1 MPPHDSWMPSPT
13 LHVDQRFE
21 IMRHSKHTEHTEHM
35 ASDKD
40 AEGMGRQLDDSSEA
54 MKPFV
59 VGMVLFDGVTQL
71 DLTGPYEVLAR
82 MPNTRVLLVAASLAP
97 VRTEWGLT
105 IAPDVSFDD
114 APPLDLLCVPGGW
127 GVTARLED
135 ERLLE
140 FLRVQGAS
148 ARYVTSVC
156 SGALLLGA
164 AGLLRGY
171 RATTH
176 WLSLDLLRFFGAE
189 PLDER
194 VVRDRNRITG
204 AGVTAGIDFALVVA
218 AELFGTS
225 VAQRIQLAIEYRPAP
240 PFESGAPHTAPDD
253 VRLAVER
260 GSAEVLARRRAVV
273 ERVAHMG
280 RTPGSSA

>member
-1 MPPHDSWMPSPT
+1 MNPT
-13 LHVDQRFE
+13 MQER
-21 IMRHSKHTEHTEHM
+21 
-35 ASDKD
+35 
-40 AEGMGRQLDDSSEA
+40 
-54 MKPFV
+54 PFV
-59 VGMVLFDGVTQL
+59 VGMVMFDGMTQL

-82 MPNTRVLLVAASLAP
+82 MPNTRVYLVASSLAP

-105 IAPDVSFDD
+105 ITPDVSVDD

-127 GVTARLED
+127 GVDARLDD
-135 ERLLE
+135 ERLLG
-140 FLRVQGAS
+140 FLRVRGEH

-176 WLSLDLLRFFGAE
+176 WLSLDLLPFFGAE
-189 PLDER
+189 PVDQR

-204 AGVTAGIDFALVVA
+204 GGVTAGIDFALVVA
-218 AELFGTS
+218 SELFGPA

-240 PFESGAPHTAPDD
+240 PFESGSPHTAPE
-253 VRLAVER
+253 AVLQTVTR
-260 GSAEVLARRRAVV
+260 ASAESLARRRAIV
-273 ERVAHMG
+273 ERIAQRGTRV
-280 RTPGSSA
+280 GSAPY